1 MKLNYCIMKDVLY
14 DSPDVHVMEILAE
27 GILCSSPS
35 LEDIGSEK
43 GEIDW

>member
-1 MKLNYCIMKDVLY
+1 MTEILY
-14 DSPDVHVMEILAE
+14 ESPDVRVMEILAE

-43 GEIDW
+43 DEIDW